1 VIALAII
8 EGILMYF
15 IVFPIKM
22 FIICPVFVFM
32 SWRVSF
38 IGRSPYPP
46 QCRQSYVFI

>member
-1 VIALAII
+1 MIAFAII

-22 FIICPVFVFM
+22 FIICPVVCIYVMECIFH
-32 SWRVSF
+32 WTKF
-38 IGRSPYPP
+38 ILP